1 MSHATFSVLYCLFV
15 VVRFTSFMQAAYGKT
30 YPPMDKLANRLA
42 THNESNDSS
51 VPYGS
56 WDLDAYDSLV
66 ECLCS
71 R

>member
-1 MSHATFSVLYCLFV
+1 
-15 VVRFTSFMQAAYGKT
+15 MQAAYGPG
-30 YPPMDKLANRLA
+30 YPAMDKLANRSA
-42 THNESNDSS
+42 THSESDDLS

>member
-1 MSHATFSVLYCLFV
+1 MLHCLFV
-15 VVRFTSFMQAAYGKT
+15 IVPFTLFMQAAYGES

-42 THNESNDSS
+42 THSKSNDSS
-51 VPYGS
+51 VPYGA
-56 WDLDAYDSLV
+56 WNLDAYDSLV